1 VTYAII
7 LLHNSFYSIYFLLR
21 ERYIERG
28 TERESRVL
36 TLHIF
41 KERRREGEREREEKK
56 EGEEGV
62 EALASPLNRS
72 WSFWPL

>member
-1 VTYAII
+1 VAYAII
-7 LLHNSFYSIYFLLR
+7 LLYNSFYSIYFLLR

-41 KERRREGEREREEKK
+41 KERRREGEREREEEK
-56 EGEEGV
+56 EEEEGV